1 MTTGALA
8 GFALVF
14 VVSLVTLSS
23 AGAVVVAACKTPLG
37 RLGAMAERRAAEAVA
52 ILPIVIAVLAV
63 AVLVVQAT
71 LGVDHCVVH
80 DHHAHLCFAHGTQWI
95 ERTWVVVS
103 LAIALATFLARGGIL
118 VAAYLQGAASVRAL
132 RASSTGDGAL
142 RVVTSDRAFCFATRS
157 GVFVSSRVWT
167 ALPEHE
173 RAALVAHE
181 LGHLR
186 HGDLGKRVLLELA
199 LLFAAPFVGDFVRAL
214 WLRSS
219 ERMCDAHAARATD
232 PQTVASA
239 MVSMCKL
246 GSARPVTGFAF
257 TPAARELAGR
267 IEAVLAGGP
276 LGERAARRILH
287 AAVVACAAIAIA
299 STAAAE
305 PLHHAFET
313 LLG

>member
-1 MTTGALA
+1 MTAGALA

-14 VVSLVTLSS
+14 VVTLVTLSS
-23 AGAVVVAACKTPLG
+23 AGALVLAACKTRLA
-37 RLGAMAERRAAEAVA
+37 RLGAMAERRAADAIAIVPVVVAAVVVGA
-52 ILPIVIAVLAV
+52 
-63 AVLVVQAT
+63 LVVQAT

-103 LAIALATFLARGGIL
+103 LAIALATVLARAVIL
-118 VAAYLQGAASVRAL
+118 VTAYLQGVASVRAL
-132 RASSTGDGAL
+132 HASSTPEGAV
-142 RVVTSDRAFCFATRS
+142 RVVASDRAFCFATRR
-157 GVFVSSRVWT
+157 GVFVSSRVWA
-167 ALPEHE
+167 ALPERE

-186 HGDLGKRVLLELA
+186 HGDLGKRFMLELA

-219 ERMCDAHAARATD
+219 ERMCDAHAARVTD

-246 GSARPVTGFAF
+246 GSARPVAGFAF

-287 AAVVACAAIAIA
+287 AAVGACGAIAIA
-299 STAAAE
+299 GTVAAE
-305 PLHHAFET
+305 PLHHVFET